1 MRQANFVRTEDGLI
15 FHESTGNADGSAL
28 VSDVFVRPGE
38 YFYLGEDAKWVR
50 AEIDKGLNTRPYS
63 MATISRS
70 IEDVQFKRI
79 HPIEVPQGVE
89 ADKAYQVVLTR
100 QWIKASYQGEGEP
113 LTSSITYLIRY
124 EGDTPYITQV
134 SQTLDLRTTDEDG
147 KEQIEVV
154 EERAEFTKG
163 TTADGG
169 DVQQALDN
177 FYEENIE
184 GNYVEEKTEQTEKE
198 EEKAEGELTVGESAE
213 K

>member
-1 MRQANFVRTEDGLI
+1 M
-15 FHESTGNADGSAL
+15 
-28 VSDVFVRPGE
+28 
-38 YFYLGEDAKWVR
+38 
-50 AEIDKGLNTRPYS
+50 
-63 MATISRS
+63 
-70 IEDVQFKRI
+70 
-79 HPIEVPQGVE
+79 
-89 ADKAYQVVLTR
+89 TR

-113 LTSSITYLIRY
+113 LTSSITYFIRY

-163 TTADGG
+163 TAADGG
-169 DVQQALDN
+169 DVQQALDS
-177 FYEENIE
+177 FYKENIE
-184 GNYVEEKTEQTEKE
+184 DNYVEAETEQTEKE

>member
-1 MRQANFVRTEDGLI
+1 M
-15 FHESTGNADGSAL
+15 
-28 VSDVFVRPGE
+28 
-38 YFYLGEDAKWVR
+38 
-50 AEIDKGLNTRPYS
+50 
-63 MATISRS
+63 
-70 IEDVQFKRI
+70 
-79 HPIEVPQGVE
+79 E

-134 SQTLDLRTTDEDG
+134 SQTFDLRTTDEDG

-169 DVQQALDN
+169 DVQQALDS
-177 FYEENIE
+177 FFKENIE
-184 GNYVEEKTEQTEKE
+184 GNYVEAETEETEESTEQT
-198 EEKAEGELTVGESAE
+198 EGELTVGESAE